1 MATRSPSLLWNI
13 TQPLDANEKAQARSN
28 AGVLLTK
35 NANTGNAFEFIYEC
49 TTVNGD
55 VKYNTRTVPVESNF
69 SSSGTNPVNGT
80 AIDKALD
87 TLKID
92 GGISITAGNYITK
105 ITETKGIIGV
115 EQAAMD
121 ISPVADSKKPI
132 TSGAVKTAIDTHK
145 HGNIKNDGTIAATS
159 GFTQGN
165 DALLIADASDS
176 GKLVKSSITF
186 NTSAADKDYTFLS
199 KGGEWKSY
207 SAGVDLKF
215 TAGQF
220 AVDTTSTID
229 EHSFR
234 SFVIGANNAIKYAD
248 DCFAGGN
255 LNTIGGMNAS
265 MIFGGNNIIGN
276 SNISGNEDYGNHNII
291 FGNSNT
297 VTNGKYN
304 NIIGLWN
311 SITVGNTPAEGKE
324 PLRNIVIGYNNHI
337 GGNASG
343 VYGHDTILIGN
354 SLSWSEPNYS
364 PLILGVYNSETW
376 RYKSQNLIPLRITG
390 GGLSDN
396 PKNVEVMYT
405 DGLIW
410 SNSGFEVSDDTDG
423 GSSTYL
429 ASIYKLVD
437 SNTLK
442 ISGAGVRSLWTHKDD
457 MGSGRILSY
466 SETSQITNAFMSV
479 TAAKNDSSAVVP
491 GTNPEGTVNLTGIA
505 QQLLK
510 RTPKEEHDPS
520 DKTYSAV
527 LEFSS
532 SSAGGNVGLTM
543 GSPALPS
550 WNIKDARSTT
560 DISVTWLKVYGNR
573 NAAGDSG
580 GDILPSDNSVPSG
593 NLEVGKIA
601 VKFYRESEL
610 TESNPLIPG
619 QKVGDI
625 SFIVGD
631 PALVT
636 HGFYI
641 YDSNDYA
648 IGHASHF
655 ENAYINTGYKFCMLM
670 TTEASTF
677 VNGLL
682 SKPGAFS
689 CLYC

>member
-55 VKYNTRTVPVESNF
+55 VKYNTRTVPVESTF

-87 TLKID
+87 TLKVD

-121 ISPVADSKKPI
+121 TSPVADSKKPI

-145 HGNIKNDGTIAATS
+145 HGNINNDGTIATTS
-159 GFTQGN
+159 GFTLGN
-165 DALLIADASDS
+165 DALLIADVSDS
-176 GKLVKSSITF
+176 GKLVKSDITF
-186 NTSAADKDYTFLS
+186 NTSAADKNYTFLS

-220 AVDTTSTID
+220 AVDTTSTIGD
-229 EHSFR
+229 NSLC
-234 SFVIGANNAIKYAD
+234 SFVLGQDNLIKNSDNSVLGGYSNNI
-248 DCFAGGN
+248 
-255 LNTIGGMNAS
+255 TGMNYSLA
-265 MIFGGNNIIGN
+265 F
-276 SNISGNEDYGNHNII
+276 
-291 FGNSNT
+291 
-297 VTNGKYN
+297 
-304 NIIGLWN
+304 
-311 SITVGNTPAEGKE
+311 
-324 PLRNIVIGYNNHI
+324 GYNNTVGVTSSTVYETFGQGNILFGTNNLVQRGSNNYAI
-337 GGNASG
+337 GINNTISVSVIPPDTANYPQRNIMIGKFNSIGHNVSG
-343 VYGHDTILIGN
+343 VYGHDMILIGN
-354 SLSWSEPNYS
+354 ELSWSEPSCS
-364 PLILGVYNSETW
+364 PLVLGKYNSDEW
-376 RYKSQNLIPLRITG
+376 RYKSDGYIPLRITG
-390 GGLSDN
+390 SGSSDSN
-396 PKNVEVMYT
+396 RKNVEVVYT

-410 SNSGFEVSDDTDG
+410 SDSGFEVSDVDANGTSAYSARLYKTTDTT
-423 GSSTYL
+423 TYD
-429 ASIYKLVD
+429 V
-437 SNTLK
+437 N
-442 ISGAGVRSLWTHKDD
+442 GAGMWSRWTHKDN
-457 MGSGRILSY
+457 MGSGRTLSY
-466 SETSQITNAFMSV
+466 SETSHVTNVFMSI

-491 GTNPEGTVNLTGIA
+491 GTNPDGTVNLIGIA

-510 RTPKEEHDPS
+510 RTPQEEHDPS
-520 DKTYSAV
+520 DKYYSAV

-532 SSAGGNVGLTM
+532 SSAGGNVGLAM
-543 GSPALPS
+543 GAPALPS
-550 WNIKDARSTT
+550 WNIQEAHSTS
-560 DISVTWLKVYGNR
+560 DISMTWLRVYGNR

-580 GDILPSDNSVPSG
+580 GDILPSDNSVPLG

-601 VKFYRESEL
+601 VRFYKESEL

-631 PALVT
+631 PSVDS

-641 YDSNDYA
+641 YDSA
-648 IGHASHF
+648 APQIHR
-655 ENAYINTGYKFCMLM
+655 ETAYIHTGYEFCMLM
-670 TTEASTF
+670 TVEPSVF
-677 VNGLL
+677 NGVTHMLV
-682 SKPGAFS
+682 SPGSFRVLH
-689 CLYC
+689 C